1 MSHRIGLVED
11 EPVIRQN
18 FTELLER
25 RGYAV
30 DAYPDRDSA
39 LHAFREGLPDA
50 VLLDVALGDEHDGG
64 YQVCLELRRMSTLL
78 PIIFLTA
85 HDQEADRISG
95 LRMGADDYL
104 SKRASFDYLLVRI
117 ETLLR
122 RAEQLRARMAETAA
136 DAPAMAADLPHVDAE
151 ALIIYWHGQ
160 RVVLSL
166 TQFWIAQALL
176 ESPGSVRSHKQLM
189 DAARI
194 RVEPNTIAAH
204 IKNIRQAFCAV
215 DASFDAIRAERGK
228 GYRWIPG

>member
-18 FTELLER
+18 FAELLER

-30 DAYPDRDSA
+30 EAYPDRGSA
-39 LHAFREGLPDA
+39 LRAFRSELPDV

-64 YQVCLELRRMSTLL
+64 YQACLELRQMSALL

-104 SKRASFDYLLVRI
+104 SKRASFEYLLVRI

-122 RAEQLRARMAETAA
+122 RAEQLRARMADTVS
-136 DAPAMAADLPHVDAE
+136 DAPGVASELPHVDVE
-151 ALIIYWHGQ
+151 ALVIDWRGQ

-166 TQFWIAQALL
+166 TQFWIVQALL
-176 ESPGSVRSHKQLM
+176 ESPGSVHSHTELM
-189 DAARI
+189 RAASI

-204 IKNIRQAFCAV
+204 IKNIRQAFRAV
-215 DASFDAIRAERGK
+215 DPSFDSIRAERGL
-228 GYRWIPG
+228 GYRWIPD